1 MIRRH
6 SAIKQA
12 KKFIQEFNNVI
23 LRANLVGS
31 LVRDPKKHNY
41 VNDIDIAVI
50 TTQKIYH
57 GPPLNLFY
65 TNEEEWEACLL
76 HFSIGMKIIQLKRAA
91 LYRGMKFTAH
101 GLFIRKRIPKLI
113 TTDANEICELIET
126 PMPFHAKQVLGKG
139 VGRLK

>member
-12 KKFIQEFNNVI
+12 KKFIEEFNDII

-50 TTQKIYH
+50 STQKIYH

-76 HFSIGMKIIQLKRAA
+76 HFSIGMKIVQLKRAA
-91 LYRGMKFTAH
+91 LYRDMK
-101 GLFIRKRIPKLI
+101 LC
-113 TTDANEICELIET
+113 ANEFLS
-126 PMPFHAKQVLGKG
+126 
-139 VGRLK
+139 